1 MGLVRT
7 FHKPHNPIQ
16 VFDMTTETNNADW
29 LKQLDWDKQQGL
41 LPAVVQDFHS
51 GKVLML
57 GYMNREALDVTLSK
71 GLVTFY
77 SRSKQRLWTKG
88 ESSGNLLQLVSIGV
102 DCDNDSLL
110 LQAAPLGPTCHKGT
124 DSCWD
129 NPACGEVHPFINR
142 LQSLIAS
149 RKEEDPNE
157 SYTAS
162 LFQRGTKRIA
172 QKVGEEG
179 LETALAAATHDREEL
194 VNEASDLLYHLLVLL
209 EDQQLSLDD
218 IHANLAKRH
227 TQAKA
232 AQD

>member
-1 MGLVRT
+1 
-7 FHKPHNPIQ
+7 
-16 VFDMTTETNNADW
+16 MTTETNNTDW

-57 GYMNREALDVTLSK
+57 GYMNREALDITLSK

-110 LQAAPLGPTCHKGT
+110 LQANPIGPTCHKGT

-149 RKEEDPNE
+149 RK
-157 SYTAS
+157 
-162 LFQRGTKRIA
+162 
-172 QKVGEEG
+172 
-179 LETALAAATHDREEL
+179 
-194 VNEASDLLYHLLVLL
+194 
-209 EDQQLSLDD
+209 
-218 IHANLAKRH
+218 
-227 TQAKA
+227 
-232 AQD
+232 